1 VGLSRSQ
8 SKELEQRLAELSKE
22 VHESIRRTMPKPADE
37 KSLDRAGTALDI
49 GDEAVNSVQEEFDH
63 SLHQRYLAELRQL
76 EAAQARV
83 QSGEIDQCVD
93 CGGEISAERLFA
105 YPLATRCIY
114 CQERYEK
121 AHPGAVTP
129 KL

>member
-1 VGLSRSQ
+1 MGLSRSQ
-8 SKELEQRLAELSKE
+8 SSELQQRLADLSKE
-22 VHESIRRTMPKPADE
+22 VLENIRRTTPRPADD
-37 KSLDRAGTALDI
+37 KSLERAGTALDS

-63 SLHQRYLAELRQL
+63 SLHQRYLVELRQL

-83 QSGEIDQCVD
+83 QSGEIDQCID

-121 AHPGAVTP
+121 THPGSVTP

>member
-1 VGLSRSQ
+1 MGLSRSQ
-8 SKELEQRLAELSKE
+8 STQLEQRLAELSKE
-22 VHESIRRTMPKPADE
+22 VHENIRRTMPKPADD
-37 KSLDRAGTALDI
+37 KSLERAGTALDI

-63 SLHQRYLAELRQL
+63 ALHQRYLAELRQL
-76 EAAQARV
+76 ETAQTRV
-83 QSGEIDQCVD
+83 QRGEIDQCAD

-121 AHPGAVTP
+121 THPAAVTP

>member
-1 VGLSRSQ
+1 MGLSRSQ
-8 SKELEQRLAELSKE
+8 SKELEQRLAELGKE
-22 VHESIRRTMPKPADE
+22 AQENIRRTMPKPADD
-37 KSLDRAGTALDI
+37 KSLDRAGTALDA

-63 SLHQRYLAELRQL
+63 SLHQRYLVELRQI

-83 QSGEIDQCVD
+83 QSGELDQCTD
-93 CGGEISAERLFA
+93 CGGEISTERLFA

-114 CQERYEK
+114 CQERYERT
-121 AHPGAVTP
+121 HPGSVTP